1 MTTLSALTHAVKAH
15 HTIRFNA
22 ALPIGIEVLETVGH
36 RRYHLRVGHKEM
48 TTRSI
53 KELKP
58 GERYWGNFSESKD
71 GILTISHLRKKP
83 KIMQR
88 DEGFIL
94 LDSFDF
100 LEMFVASKT
109 PSLVFKQWI
118 LEALYETE
126 EKALFRTLSSML
138 LALHEGIVHLPLQVA
153 NRQIL
158 LQWKENQRL
167 NDSWIHFY
175 IAYENLGALGG
186 VVSPHHLALE
196 SLFERT
202 AYFLSQHKETL
213 PLTLTISTND
223 TLLPLWEGESVLLDI
238 KG

>member
-1 MTTLSALTHAVKAH
+1 MASLGALTRAVKAH

-22 ALPIGIEVLETVGH
+22 ALPIGIEVLESVGY

-48 TTRSI
+48 TTRSV

-83 KIMQR
+83 KIMQH

-126 EKALFRTLSSML
+126 EKALFQTLSSML

-186 VVSPHHLALE
+186 MVSSHHLALE
-196 SLFERT
+196 ALFERT
-202 AYFLSQHKETL
+202 AHFLSRHDNTL
-213 PLTLTISTND
+213 PLALSINTND
-223 TLLPLWEGESVLLDI
+223 ALLPLWEGESALLDI